1 MVPIGGSD
9 KAAPEIPGRVP
20 GRNVCN
26 FGGYV
31 MSFFQLSARQKDE
44 AHRAATPLELMFDLA
59 SVIAIAAA
67 AAGLHHG
74 IAEGHW
80 TETVPGF
87 LMAFFMIWWSWMNY
101 TWFASAYDDGSAGF
115 RILSLVTMFGAL
127 TIAAGVPAVFAGRP
141 IVLVLL
147 GFVIMRLAMALF
159 WLGAARGDP
168 IRRKTALGYAAGIVL
183 MQVYWVALV
192 LFQPPSAPFYPL
204 LMVIGFAGELGVPA
218 VSERFGVTTWHRHH
232 IIERYGLMNIIVL
245 GECFLAIVM
254 MLRLDELGTPA
265 GAHGIL
271 TAVTAA
277 VITFS
282 LWGLY
287 FTREEHL
294 VEDSLRHALVWGYG
308 HFAIFAAGA
317 ATGAGF
323 LVFHEAATGHAEI
336 SMRTAGFAVA
346 VPVAVYVGAL
356 WAVRDRFCLSGW
368 RLAILPII
376 ALALLVTPTLFAE
389 APVPIAVLLVVAT
402 ILRRA
407 PTVSQQTMSSAR

>member
-1 MVPIGGSD
+1 MPFLQL
-9 KAAPEIPGRVP
+9 AARH
-20 GRNVCN
+20 
-26 FGGYV
+26 
-31 MSFFQLSARQKDE
+31 KDE
-44 AHRAATPLELMFDLA
+44 PHRAATTLELMFDLA

-67 AAGLHHG
+67 AVGLHHG
-74 IAEGHW
+74 IADGHW
-80 TETVPGF
+80 AQAVPGF

-127 TIAAGVPAVFAGRP
+127 TIAAGIPAVFSGRP

-168 IRRKTALGYAAGIVL
+168 ARRKTALGYAAGIVL
-183 MQVYWVALV
+183 MQVFWVALV
-192 LFQPPSAPFYPL
+192 LFQPPSAPSYPL
-204 LMVIGFAGELGVPA
+204 LVVLGFAGELSVPA
-218 VSERFGVTTWHRHH
+218 VSERLGATTWHRHH

-245 GECFLAIVM
+245 GECFLEIVI
-254 MLRLDELGTPA
+254 MLRLDEAGTPA

-271 TAVTAA
+271 TAVTSA

-287 FTREEHL
+287 FTREDHL
-294 VEDSLRHALVWGYG
+294 FTREDHLADDELRRALIWGYG

-323 LVFHEAATGHAEI
+323 AVFHDVATGHAEI
-336 SMRTAGFAVA
+336 SMRTASFAVA
-346 VPVAVYVGAL
+346 VPVAIYVAAL
-356 WAVRDRFCLSGW
+356 WVVRDRFRLAGW
-368 RLAILPII
+368 QLAILPVA
-376 ALALLVTPTLFAE
+376 ALAVLVAPVLAAE
-389 APVPIAVLLVVAT
+389 ALVPIAALLVVAT

-407 PTVSQQTMSSAR
+407 PTTPQEKVSAA

>member
-1 MVPIGGSD
+1 
-9 KAAPEIPGRVP
+9 
-20 GRNVCN
+20 
-26 FGGYV
+26 
-31 MSFFQLSARQKDE
+31 MSFLQLAARDKDE
-44 AHRAATPLELMFDLA
+44 AHRAATTLELMFDLA
-59 SVIAIAAA
+59 SVIAIAVAA
-67 AAGLHHG
+67 VGLHHG

-80 TETVPGF
+80 AQAVPGF
-87 LMAFFMIWWSWMNY
+87 LAAFFMIWLSWMNY

-127 TIAAGVPAVFAGRP
+127 TIAAGIPAVFSGRP

-159 WLGAARGDP
+159 WLGAARGDLA
-168 IRRKTALGYAAGIVL
+168 RRKTALCYAAGIVL

-192 LFQPPSAPFYPL
+192 LLQPPSAPSYPL
-204 LMVIGFAGELGVPA
+204 LMVLGFAGELAVPA
-218 VSERFGVTTWHRHH
+218 VSERFGATTWHRRH

-254 MLRLDELGTPA
+254 MLRLDEAGTPA

-271 TAVTAA
+271 TAVTSA

-287 FTREEHL
+287 FTREDHL
-294 VEDSLRHALVWGYG
+294 ADDELRRALIWGYG
-308 HFAIFAAGA
+308 HIAIFAAGA

-323 LVFHEAATGHAEI
+323 AVFHEVATGHAEI
-336 SMRTAGFAVA
+336 GMRTASFAIA
-346 VPVAVYVGAL
+346 VPVAIYVAAL
-356 WAVRDRFCLSGW
+356 WVVRDRFHLAGW
-368 RLAILPII
+368 RLAILPVA
-376 ALALLVTPTLFAE
+376 ALAVLVAPVLAAE
-389 APVPIAVLLVVAT
+389 ALIPIAALLVVAT

-407 PTVSQQTMSSAR
+407 PTRPQEKVSAA